1 MTIDGV
7 RPARGRRSAPAG
19 PRGAAPRSSLARH
32 VASDFARLRAQL
44 EGAARRV
51 RREHDREAAHDLRVA
66 TRRLASA
73 LDVWG
78 GLLDDHATQRARRRL
93 RSLRRSAG
101 LLRDTEVARE
111 LLVRLAGSLS
121 HLPRLAVEDL
131 ARRVELRIARRA
143 GPAARDSRRA
153 RIRRA
158 LRDVERALEPLAH
171 PIGTAAARAHADAQV
186 DALERNARSAV
197 GAALRSRDDDDALH
211 AARIAVKRWRYG
223 VERLQILDRPSG
235 PAAARHATAVA
246 EARAIQRG
254 LGLLHDLAGARD
266 LITRRI
272 GRLLERERRAEA
284 EALQEALPTI
294 VREREAPLLELQRL
308 VTTRS
313 GTARLRVV

>member
-1 MTIDGV
+1 
-7 RPARGRRSAPAG
+7 
-19 PRGAAPRSSLARH
+19 
-32 VASDFARLRAQL
+32 VASDFAHLRAQL
-44 EGAARRV
+44 VGAARRV

-66 TRRLASA
+66 TRRLTSM

-78 GLLDDHATQRARRRL
+78 GLLDDRATDRARRRL

-101 LLRDTEVARE
+101 PLRDTEVARE
-111 LLVRLAGSLS
+111 LLVRLAGSLP

-131 ARRVELRIARRA
+131 ARRIELRIARHT
-143 GPAARDSRRA
+143 GPAARDARRA

-158 LRDVERALEPLAH
+158 LREVERALEPLAL
-171 PIGTAAARAHADAQV
+171 PIGAAAARVHAGAQV
-186 DALERNARSAV
+186 EVLERNARSAV

-223 VERLQILDRPSG
+223 VERLQLLDRPSG
-235 PAAARHATAVA
+235 SAAAHHASAIA
-246 EARAIQRG
+246 EARALQRA

-284 EALQEALPTI
+284 EALQEALPNI

-313 GTARLRVV
+313 GAVRLRVV